1 LRKLQLSEWAS
12 FAEIISAL
20 AVIISL
26 LYVGYQINE
35 NTSEVR
41 AANRQQLVNRA
52 HSATMGF
59 ATSPELAAVMA
70 KVAAGAE
77 LTPPERSQYA
87 YTVRA
92 VLYDVQEAFLLH
104 REGRLDAEYWKTR
117 TALVLAY
124 LAQTP
129 AHDVYL
135 QDKSRG
141 VLHADFVEW
150 LDRAKEGDPA
160 PVL

>member
-1 LRKLQLSEWAS
+1 MRKLQLSEWAS

-59 ATSPELAAVMA
+59 ATSPELAGVMA
-70 KVAAGAE
+70 KVAEGAE
-77 LTPPERSQYA
+77 LTRQEQSQYA
-87 YTVRA
+87 YAVRA

-104 REGRLDAEYWKTR
+104 REGRLDEEYWKTR

-124 LAQTP
+124 LALKP
-129 AHDVYL
+129 AREVYL

-141 VLHADFVEW
+141 VLHSDFVKW
-150 LDRAKEGDPA
+150 LDRAKDGDTA
-160 PVL
+160 GE

>member
-12 FAEIISAL
+12 LAEIISAL

-35 NTSEVR
+35 NTGEVR

-59 ATSPELAAVMA
+59 ATNPEIAGVMA
-70 KVAAGAE
+70 KVAEGRE
-77 LTPPERSQYA
+77 LTPLELSQYA
-87 YTVRA
+87 FSVRA

-104 REGRLDAEYWKTR
+104 REGRLDEEYWKTR
-117 TALVLAY
+117 TALILDY

-129 AHDVYL
+129 ARDAYL
-135 QDKSRG
+135 RIKSRG
-141 VLHADFVEW
+141 LLHSEFVKW
-150 LDRAKEGDPA
+150 LDSAREGETA
-160 PVL
+160 TE

>member
-1 LRKLQLSEWAS
+1 MRKLQLSEWAS
-12 FAEIISAL
+12 FAEIISAI

-35 NTSEVR
+35 NTGEVR

-59 ATSPELAAVMA
+59 ATNPEIAGVMA
-70 KVAAGAE
+70 KVAEGRE
-77 LTPPERSQYA
+77 LTPLEQSQYA
-87 YTVRA
+87 FSVRA

-104 REGRLDAEYWKTR
+104 REGRLSEEYWKTR
-117 TALVLAY
+117 TALILDY

-129 AHDVYL
+129 ARDAYL
-135 QDKSRG
+135 QVKSRG
-141 VLHADFVEW
+141 LLHSEFVKW
-150 LDRAKEGDPA
+150 LDRAREGETA
-160 PVL
+160 TE